1 MSTGTFL
8 HNALVFF
15 RVFVK
20 VHNNITIDTTLSNL
34 SAIVAGT
41 WKVGIDG
48 VFKYLSPNTKI
59 EFRKLLAT
67 VHGLPNRTN

>member
-1 MSTGTFL
+1 MLFL

-15 RVFVK
+15 RVYVK
-20 VHNNITIDTTLSNL
+20 VHNNITRSTLSNL
-34 SAIVAGT
+34 SAIVAET

-48 VFKYLSPNTKI
+48 VLKYLSPNTKI

>member
-1 MSTGTFL
+1 MESYCSLRIAYNILRLG
-8 HNALVFF
+8 
-15 RVFVK
+15 
-20 VHNNITIDTTLSNL
+20 NNGLPADTTVSNL

-48 VFKYLSPNTKI
+48 VLKYLSPNTKI

-67 VHGLPNRTN
+67 VHGLPDRTN